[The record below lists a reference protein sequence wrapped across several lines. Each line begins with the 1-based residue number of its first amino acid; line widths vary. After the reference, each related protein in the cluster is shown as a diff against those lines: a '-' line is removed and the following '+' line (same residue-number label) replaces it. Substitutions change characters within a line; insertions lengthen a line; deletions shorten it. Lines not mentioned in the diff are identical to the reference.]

1 MHIEHHADRSKKPRQ
16 YVLDTNVL
24 ISDPSSILNFEEHD
38 VVIPFIVLEEL
49 DRIKDNPRKIEV
61 QFEARSAIHLINSIV
76 NGHSQDK
83 IQTGMPIAFDDS
95 GTVAADGKLR
105 IINSVRNIEQ
115 TSKEFEDAR
124 KALHID
130 MSSPDNQILLLV
142 AQLSESENGE
152 KETIL
157 VTKDLNMRL
166 KAKCLGL
173 QVEDYKNEQEIQDV
187 KLLDR
192 GFIQIDE
199 DISLMDIIHNINYQT
214 ESTSASTSI
223 KVSASDFQNALSE
236 AIKNPHLELHSNQY
250 LHDTRSD
257 SVWQIK
263 SVAPGPLSGNIILR
277 SRNMSKLM
285 SHNVMGVQPKNTA
298 QALAIDALLD
308 DSIDLV
314 VISGPAGSGK
324 TLIALAAGLH
334 LTMEESRFEKI
345 IVTRNT
351 VDMGEPIGF
360 LPGTEEEKMAP
371 WLAAYSDTLD
381 SINAPD
387 EKRISETGYERSGH
401 QGKMNNKDAKQVS
414 HDIYMK
420 YIQFR
425 SMTFMRGRSFRE
437 AFIILDESQNLTRAQ
452 IKSMITRV
460 GPGSKVVIL
469 GNVGQID
476 ARWNS
481 PTSNGLVSAAKTY
494 KNFHRSTHIIL
505 DGGQRSAV
513 ASYAEEHL

>member
-1 MHIEHHADRSKKPRQ
+1 MPIDLHATQTAKPRQ

-49 DRIKDNPRKIEV
+49 DRIKDNPRKTEV

-105 IINSVRNIEQ
+105 IINSVRELKQ
-115 TSKEFEDAR
+115 TSSDFEEAR

-142 AQLSESENGE
+142 AQLSESEKE
-152 KETIL
+152 KRETIL

-173 QVEDYKNEQEIQDV
+173 QVEDYRNEQEIQDV

-192 GFIQIDE
+192 GFIKTSE
-199 DISLMDIIHNINYQT
+199 DVSVSDIIHDINHQT
-214 ESTSASTSI
+214 ESNQMSTNIKISASAFQ
-223 KVSASDFQNALSE
+223 SAFSQAVDDLN
-236 AIKNPHLELHSNQY
+236 IELHANQY
-250 LHDTRSD
+250 IHETKSE
-257 SVWQIK
+257 SIWQIK
-263 SVAPGPLSGNIILR
+263 AQEPGPLQGEIVLR
-277 SRNMSKLM
+277 SRNVEALM
-285 SHNVMGVQPKNTA
+285 SRNIMGIQPKNTV

-324 TLIALAAGLH
+324 TLIALAAGLQ
-334 LTMEESRFEKI
+334 LTMEDRRFEKI

-381 SINAPD
+381 SINAQD
-387 EKRISETGYERSGH
+387 EKDLPNTGHERSGH
-401 QGKMNNKDAKQVS
+401 QGKVNNKDAKQVS
-414 HDIYMK
+414 HELYMRH
-420 YIQFR
+420 IQFR
-425 SMTFMRGRSFRE
+425 SMTFMRGRSFRD

-452 IKSMITRV
+452 IKSLITRV

-481 PTSNGLVSAAKTY
+481 PTSNGLVSVAKTY

-505 DGGQRSAV
+505 EGGQRSAV
-513 ASYAEEHL
+513 ASYAEENL